1 MPLEFDTKSFTIK
14 PASVNDFERAE
25 LVATPR
31 EGGDVSG
38 GLVVHGAPANKGV
51 RLVFEGVSY
60 LGQTDADGT
69 ARLIFDQTVST
80 DATRS
85 LVK

>member
-14 PASVNDFERAE
+14 PASVSDFERAE

-31 EGGDVSG
+31 EGGDISG
-38 GLVVHGAPANKGV
+38 GLVVHGAPANKIV

-60 LGQTDADGT
+60 LGHANANGT
-69 ARLIFDQTVST
+69 AKLITDQIVSAGAPT
-80 DATRS
+80 S
-85 LVK
+85 IFK